1 MSGAHGDRFEPA
13 GDDACGLG
21 SDARALIDAAR
32 AGLSPDAAAVR
43 RVHAGVRGAVT
54 SGALAGTALAAKLG
68 IVAIVVTIAA
78 GAALYARRSPA
89 PGAPT
94 AVPIRAPETP
104 APAARAPQPSPSD
117 AVDPELITIE
127 APAAPAPGRKPP
139 LRRAPVAAPAR
150 SPATASTAAALSRSA
165 PRSAAPAVIE
175 LGREV
180 ELVDRAMAALR
191 RGEPDEA
198 LRVVRVYAAEAGDR
212 GQLTQDAD
220 AIAVEALC
228 RLRDPGAGDRL
239 AQFAAR
245 FPRSAQRAR
254 LAAVCR

>member
-1 MSGAHGDRFEPA
+1 M
-13 GDDACGLG
+13 
-21 SDARALIDAAR
+21 
-32 AGLSPDAAAVR
+32 
-43 RVHAGVRGAVT
+43 
-54 SGALAGTALAAKLG
+54 
-68 IVAIVVTIAA
+68 
-78 GAALYARRSPA
+78 
-89 PGAPT
+89 
-94 AVPIRAPETP
+94 
-104 APAARAPQPSPSD
+104 
-117 AVDPELITIE
+117 
-127 APAAPAPGRKPP
+127 
-139 LRRAPVAAPAR
+139 
-150 SPATASTAAALSRSA
+150 SRSA

-228 RLRDPGAGDRL
+228 RLRDPGAGDGL

-254 LAAVCR
+254 LAALCR

>member
-1 MSGAHGDRFEPA
+1 VRSG
-13 GDDACGLG
+13 
-21 SDARALIDAAR
+21 
-32 AGLSPDAAAVR
+32 
-43 RVHAGVRGAVT
+43 T
-54 SGALAGTALAAKLG
+54 
-68 IVAIVVTIAA
+68 
-78 GAALYARRSPA
+78 
-89 PGAPT
+89 
-94 AVPIRAPETP
+94 
-104 APAARAPQPSPSD
+104 
-117 AVDPELITIE
+117 
-127 APAAPAPGRKPP
+127 
-139 LRRAPVAAPAR
+139 
-150 SPATASTAAALSRSA
+150 A

-239 AQFAAR
+239 AQFAVR
-245 FPRSAQRAR
+245 FPRSAQRSR
-254 LAAVCR
+254 LAALCR